1 MAALFCS
8 TVGAKAAQAAQTSP
22 VAQTART
29 TQTPQVA
36 PDESNVA
43 TIPHVPTDVV
53 ETRNGKELKIRF
65 FGHASIAFEY
75 EGRQIY
81 VDPVSEYADYGSLPK
96 ADAVFVTHSHGDHLD
111 PVAIAALSTP
121 RTMVVCNA
129 YSERSITG
137 EVGKIM
143 PVNPGDE
150 FVLSLPVSLS
160 GSAGSAADATPASS
174 AADATRTE
182 IGVEV
187 VPAYNI
193 SPEQLN
199 FHPREQDLCGY
210 ILTIGG
216 IYIYIAG
223 DSEDTPEML
232 ALRDIDIAFLPVN
245 QPYTMKEEQAARA
258 VRAIRPAIFYP
269 YHYGGT
275 DHTTDLEKLARLID
289 GTGVEMRIRPLE

>member
-8 TVGAKAAQAAQTSP
+8 LVGAKAAQAASTAQTSP

-43 TIPHVPTDVV
+43 TITHVPTDVV
-53 ETRNGKELKIRF
+53 GTGDGNELKIKF

-96 ADAVFVTHSHGDHLD
+96 ADAIFVTHSHGDHLD

-150 FVLSLPVSLS
+150 FALSLPVFAAES
-160 GSAGSAADATPASS
+160 GSAGS

-193 SPEQLN
+193 SPEQLQ
-199 FHPREQDLCGY
+199 FHPREQNLCGY
-210 ILTIGG
+210 IFTIGG
-216 IYIYIAG
+216 SRIYVAG

-258 VRAIRPAIFYP
+258 VRAIRPTIFYP

-275 DHTTDLEKLARLID
+275 DHTTDLEKLARFID